1 MNATSTGTEQ
11 LFTKQ
16 SDAYR
21 AARPGYDPQLFA
33 RLAELA
39 PGRSLAWDAGCGSGQ
54 ATLDLAQHFEHVIGT
69 DVSQPQLDRAPQA
82 ANVSYRCEPAQ
93 RSSLADQSVDLTL
106 VAQALHW
113 FDIDGFYEEVR
124 RVSKPGA
131 LLAVLSYNLLEASPQ
146 VDILVH
152 KLYNEVLNGYWAP
165 ERAHVES
172 GYRTIP
178 FPFPQIDM
186 PAAMLSAQW
195 DLKRF
200 INYLESWSAV
210 QTYKEKN
217 GADPLAPF
225 RDAFAKCWGE
235 PQRQMTI
242 NWPLSVRVGV
252 VGGTPKPA

>member
-1 MNATSTGTEQ
+1 MSTTDQ

-33 RLAELA
+33 WLAELA
-39 PGRSLAWDAGCGSGQ
+39 PGRALAWEAGCGSGQ
-54 ATLDLAQHFEHVIGT
+54 ATIDVAKHFDKVIAT
-69 DVSQPQLDRAPQA
+69 DVSQPQIDRAPAA
-82 ANVSYRCEPAQ
+82 ANVSYRCEPSQ
-93 RSSLADQSVDLTL
+93 QSSLEAGSVDLTL

-113 FDIDGFYEEVR
+113 FDIDGFYNEVR

-131 LLAVLSYNLLEASPQ
+131 PLAVISYNLLEASPQ
-146 VDILVH
+146 VDVLIH

-165 ERAHVES
+165 ERAHVEN
-172 GYRTIP
+172 GYRSIP
-178 FPFPQIDM
+178 FPFQRIET
-186 PAAMLSAQW
+186 PAAMLTAQW

-200 INYLESWSAV
+200 MAYLESWSAI

-225 RDAFAKCWGE
+225 RDEFARCWGD
-235 PQRQMTI
+235 PQRLMTI

-252 VGGTPKPA
+252 VDGKPTPA